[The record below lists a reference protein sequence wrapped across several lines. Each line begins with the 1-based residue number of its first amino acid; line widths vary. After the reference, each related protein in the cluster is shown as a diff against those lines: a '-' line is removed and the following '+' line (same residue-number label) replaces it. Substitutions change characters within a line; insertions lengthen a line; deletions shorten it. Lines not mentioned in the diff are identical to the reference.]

1 MCANACSRYP
11 RSQVEVNNH
20 QVSYLEHFSEIR
32 FALIVVVSREVAE
45 LHFFFTFTH
54 MLQNS
59 KYDGISNTAELMI
72 YLDVNWVDH
81 VC

>member
-32 FALIVVVSREVAE
+32 FALLVVVPREAAATFF
-45 LHFFFTFTH
+45 LHYCAHASEFEMRRYF
-54 MLQNS
+54 
-59 KYDGISNTAELMI
+59 KY
-72 YLDVNWVDH
+72 
-81 VC
+81 C